1 MGNKS
6 QIWRANSDRVRFYRN
21 GLAVA
26 GLKKVFTISSQ
37 PKGLWRLDM
46 KINMQFIRSSFLALI
61 LMTLPIFVA
70 AGEKDAADDT
80 LSDTLVVV
88 EKIVGVDAEGNKH
101 TLYSEEDGRVYRL
114 GNIEQAIH
122 DMNARGIEAKGTF
135 WSLQA
140 VLSDTVYL
148 MGNNSNPQPTQRAE
162 TKIPESLS
170 LSVDNL
176 RVTKDRVIAVYS
188 TNCDNTSI

>member
-1 MGNKS
+1 
-6 QIWRANSDRVRFYRN
+6 
-21 GLAVA
+21 
-26 GLKKVFTISSQ
+26 
-37 PKGLWRLDM
+37 M